1 MPMSSAIKRTLC
13 LILFICAPQ
22 LACAQLPSTV
32 EQALQQIGL
41 PADQVSVY
49 VQALSAEPGANK
61 PPLLMHQSTS
71 ALNPASTMKL
81 LTSYAALALLGPSY
95 RWKTEVYRDGTLH
108 DGVLDGNLYIKAYGD
123 PSLMSADFW
132 RLLRSLRQLGIREI
146 NGDLIIDN
154 SYFSV
159 DTPARSS
166 FDADT
171 ARAYNATPSAL
182 AINLKASSFR
192 FDADALQVTIT
203 PEPDLP
209 QIQVIN
215 RLKVGAA
222 DCSRWRNG
230 VNYDVKQDGAK
241 AVVTFSG
248 VYAAECR
255 DKYLQLLVLDEN
267 NYTLHLF
274 SKLWLELGGGFHGK
288 LRVLTTPDSM
298 PLSTVKLWQQDSKTL
313 AQILPDINKWSNNL
327 MARQLLLTIAAEKMG
342 APATEAN
349 GALVVDAWLKSMG
362 LNFNELV
369 IDNGSGLSRSERI
382 SAQHMGELLVSAYFS
397 PVMAELMSS
406 LPILAVDGTM
416 QKRMPASDLSGRAH
430 LKTGSI
436 NGVLTLAGYMLGQR
450 GQRYVVVFMVNH
462 AKMAMTKP
470 AQDALLQW
478 VYAQ

>member
-1 MPMSSAIKRTLC
+1 M
-13 LILFICAPQ
+13 
-22 LACAQLPSTV
+22 
-32 EQALQQIGL
+32 
-41 PADQVSVY
+41 
-49 VQALSAEPGANK
+49 
-61 PPLLMHQSTS
+61 
-71 ALNPASTMKL
+71 
-81 LTSYAALALLGPSY
+81 
-95 RWKTEVYRDGTLH
+95 
-108 DGVLDGNLYIKAYGD
+108 
-123 PSLMSADFW
+123 
-132 RLLRSLRQLGIREI
+132 
-146 NGDLIIDN
+146 
-154 SYFSV
+154 
-159 DTPARSS
+159 
-166 FDADT
+166 
-171 ARAYNATPSAL
+171 
-182 AINLKASSFR
+182 
-192 FDADALQVTIT
+192 
-203 PEPDLP
+203 
-209 QIQVIN
+209 IN
-215 RLKVGAA
+215 RLKVGAT

-230 VNYDVKQDGAK
+230 INYDVKQDAGK

-255 DKYLQLLVLDEN
+255 DKYLELLALDEN

-274 SKLWLELGGGFHGK
+274 RNLWLELGGSFHGK

-298 PLSTVKLWQQDSKTL
+298 PLSTVKLLQQDSKTL

-349 GALVVDAWLKSMG
+349 GALVVAAWLKSLG

-369 IDNGSGLSRSERI
+369 IDNGSGLSRIERI

-462 AKMAMTKP
+462 AKMALTKP